1 MDTKNW
7 QSAGVFKTFEEAD
20 QKRDELKEKFD
31 LVKVK
36 RCGRAG
42 NLFRVKTWTQP
53 LPPKKEKT
61 TVKSKYKK
69 GKKNAHLRS
78 GPQGE

>member
-20 QKRDELKEKFD
+20 QKRNELKEKFD

-36 RCGRAG
+36 RCGRG
-42 NLFRVKTWTQP
+42 GDLFRVKAWTQAP
-53 LPPKKEKT
+53 PPKKEKT
-61 TVKSKYKK
+61 STKPKYKK

-78 GPQGE
+78 GQQGE